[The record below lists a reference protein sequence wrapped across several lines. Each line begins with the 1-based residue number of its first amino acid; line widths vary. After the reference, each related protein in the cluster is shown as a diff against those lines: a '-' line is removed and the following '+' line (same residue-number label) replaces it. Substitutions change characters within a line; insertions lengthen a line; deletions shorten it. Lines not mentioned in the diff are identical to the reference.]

1 MSSAA
6 TDHVLLDVREGV
18 ALLTLNR
25 PDNANV
31 LDMATADELLQQ
43 VRVIRADRR
52 VRAVVLTGAGKH
64 FCFGGD
70 LRGMIG
76 AGGPV
81 EPYLLDLTAAL
92 HEAILELVNLDA
104 PVIAAVNGTAAGAG
118 VGLVA
123 MADLALCAESSRFN
137 LAYTG
142 VALTPDGSTSFF
154 LPRLIGAK
162 RAAELLLTNRMLS
175 ATEALEWGIV
185 NRVVAD
191 ASLLDESLVL
201 AAKLARGPRNSF
213 SKTKKLLAAS
223 SDELARHLQLE
234 GRTIAA
240 QASSPE
246 GLEGMHAFLQKR
258 TPNFD

>member
-1 MSSAA
+1 MSTASA
-6 TDHVLLDVREGV
+6 DKVLLHVQAGV
-18 ALLTLNR
+18 AHLTLNR

-31 LDMATADELLQQ
+31 FDLATAQDFLQC
-43 VRVIRADRR
+43 VEAARADST
-52 VRAVVLTGAGKH
+52 VRAVVLSGAGKH

-81 EPYLLDLTAAL
+81 EPYLLELTAAL
-92 HEAILELVNLDA
+92 HAAILRLVEFEV

-123 MADLALCAESSRFN
+123 MADLAICGESSRFN

-162 RAAELLLTNRMLS
+162 RAMELLLTNRMLS
-175 ATEALEWGIV
+175 AQEALAWGLV
-185 NRVVAD
+185 NRVVPDGALHEEVE
-191 ASLLDESLVL
+191 AL
-201 AAKLARGPRNSF
+201 AQRLARGPRHSF
-213 SKTKKLLAAS
+213 AHTKRLLAESHQAL
-223 SDELARHLQLE
+223 ERQLELE

-240 QASSPE
+240 QGASPE

-258 TPNFD
+258 PAKFD

>member
-1 MSSAA
+1 MSAA
-6 TDHVLLDVREGV
+6 SADKVLLDVRDGV
-18 ALLTLNR
+18 AHLTFNR

-31 LDMATADELLQQ
+31 LDLATAQDLLRCVQAA
-43 VRVIRADRR
+43 RANST

-81 EPYLLDLTAAL
+81 EPYLLELTAAL
-92 HEAILELVNLDA
+92 HAAILELVKFEV

-123 MADLALCAESSRFN
+123 MADLAICGESSRFN

-154 LPRLIGAK
+154 LPRLVGAK
-162 RAAELLLTNRMLS
+162 RAMELLLTNRMLG
-175 ATEALEWGIV
+175 AQEALEWGLV
-185 NRVVAD
+185 NRVVPD
-191 ASLLDESLVL
+191 AALLDETVAL
-201 AAKLARGPRNSF
+201 AQRIARGPRNSF
-213 SKTKKLLAAS
+213 ALTKRLLAESHQALERQL
-223 SDELARHLQLE
+223 DLE

-240 QASSPE
+240 QGASPE
-246 GLEGMHAFLQKR
+246 GMEGMHAFLQKR
-258 TPNFD
+258 PAKFG

>member
-1 MSSAA
+1 MSAA
-6 TDHVLLDVREGV
+6 SADKVLLDVRAGV
-18 ALLTLNR
+18 AHISFNR

-31 LDMATADELLQQ
+31 FDLGTAQDFLRCVEAARADSS
-43 VRVIRADRR
+43 VRV
-52 VRAVVLTGAGKH
+52 VVLTGAGKH

-81 EPYLLDLTAAL
+81 EPYLLELTTAL
-92 HEAILELVNLDA
+92 HAAILQLVKFEV

-118 VGLVA
+118 IGLVA
-123 MADLALCAESSRFN
+123 MADLAICGESSRFN

-162 RAAELLLTNRMLS
+162 RAMELLLTNRMLG
-175 ATEALEWGIV
+175 AQEALEWGLV
-185 NRVVAD
+185 NRVVPD
-191 ASLLDESLVL
+191 AALHDEVAAL
-201 AAKLARGPRNSF
+201 AQRLARGPRNSF
-213 SKTKKLLAAS
+213 AHTKRLLADSYEA
-223 SDELARHLQLE
+223 LARQLELE

-240 QASSPE
+240 QAASPE
-246 GLEGMHAFLQKR
+246 GMEGMQAFLQKR
-258 TPNFD
+258 PAKFD